1 MMSEIGFSPT
11 QKAALEAPLDA
22 AHVKERD
29 QAGRTFAYV
38 EGWRVVEEANRIFG
52 FDGWTRQTVE
62 LRCVAEGP
70 RKIGKAP
77 NQRDGFGISYIAK
90 VQVVVRAGAAE
101 ITREGVGAGHG
112 IDADCGLAHES
123 AVKEAETDAMKRAL
137 MTFGNQFGLALY
149 DKAKSNVVALPKK
162 NCRDLY
168 QRMEAEID
176 GCSDSREL
184 VQWGSDAE
192 QRVAV
197 LPPDW
202 VKILRGRFAE
212 KLAALRQYEAGE
224 RTDVIW
230 DDPPEAPRVRRRPP
244 TIVPAVNCRIVIW
257 PRVSS
262 SLARSATW
270 SPSLRMTLMCQ
281 WTKTS
286 ASWAGSVPVKR
297 GGQPDVRSATTG
309 RCGR

>member
-1 MMSEIGFSPT
+1 MNVPTSLTGFSPI

-22 AHVKERD
+22 AHVKERE
-29 QAGRTFAYV
+29 QAGRTFSYV
-38 EGWRVVEEANRIFG
+38 EGWRVIEEANRIFG

-62 LRCVAEGP
+62 IKCVAEGP
-70 RKIGKAP
+70 RKIGKASS
-77 NQRDGFGISYIAK
+77 QRDGFGVSYIAR
-90 VQVVVRAGAAE
+90 VQVVVRAGTME

-112 IDADCGLAHES
+112 IDVDCGLAHES

-149 DKAKSNVVALPKK
+149 DKARSNVVALPKK

-168 QRMEAEID
+168 ARMEAEID

-184 VQWGSDAE
+184 VQWGADAE

-212 KLAALRQYEAGE
+212 KLAALRQYETRE
-224 RTDVIW
+224 RAEVIW

-244 TIVPAVNCRIVIW
+244 TIVPAPKRRLDIRERDGIPDFLDRRNAEPSFVDLVEGGA
-257 PRVSS
+257 PH
-262 SLARSATW
+262 
-270 SPSLRMTLMCQ
+270 SP
-281 WTKTS
+281 
-286 ASWAGSVPVKR
+286 V
-297 GGQPDVRSATTG
+297 GGR
-309 RCGR
+309 